1 MENSFGNVLRE
12 RRREAGI
19 TQRELAQRTSL
30 DFSYISK
37 IENGRLPPPAAD
49 TVVLICQALE
59 IAPDELLALTGKIPS
74 NVRQGISTNQNA
86 QTFLREAQELGLSD
100 NEWKQ
105 MIHSLRGLRGRKR

>member
-19 TQRELAQRTSL
+19 TQRELAQRTGL

-37 IENGRLPPPAAD
+37 MENGRLPPPAAD

-74 NVRQGISTNQNA
+74 SVRQGISTNQNA

-100 NEWKQ
+100 NEWKR